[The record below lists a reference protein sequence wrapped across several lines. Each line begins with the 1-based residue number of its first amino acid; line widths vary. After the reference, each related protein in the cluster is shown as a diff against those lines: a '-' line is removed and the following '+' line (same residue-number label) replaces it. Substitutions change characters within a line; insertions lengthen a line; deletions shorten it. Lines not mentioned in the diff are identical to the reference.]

1 MSTTTTTT
9 PTRTELVDLAVRC
22 CQIMADGDL
31 DAFRAIVHPEAVNR
45 EAQSE
50 PPAARGRGPEAFYA
64 TALWLRTAF
73 SDLAFT
79 IDEVLVDADLTA
91 VYCTMSGRHT
101 GDFVIWNPEGEVERA
116 FPPTGRSFAVQ
127 HAHFIRV
134 REGLAVEHWRSAT
147 TRAWRCSS
155 DGCRP
160 GPRSSSGAR
169 SRPGTPASRA
179 AEPAPET
186 GSDTD
191 ACRVQLGL
199 GQTQA
204 GADRGEHPTG
214 HGRDTREQAGEL
226 LP

>member
-22 CQIMADGDL
+22 CQIVAGGDL

-79 IDEVLVDADLTA
+79 IDDVLVDADLTA

-101 GDFVIWNPEGEVERA
+101 GDLVIWNPEGEVERA
-116 FPPTGRSFAVQ
+116 FPPTGRAFAVQ

-134 REGLAVEHWRSAT
+134 RDGLAVEHWAVRDDQGMAMQLGWVPPSPAFLIRCAIAT
-147 TRAWRCSS
+147 RRARKQSGRAGPG
-155 DGCRP
+155 DRVRFRRVPGAA
-160 GPRSSSGAR
+160 GPRPDAGGSR
-169 SRPGTPASRA
+169 SRRASGGTRTAHA
-179 AEPAPET
+179 
-186 GSDTD
+186 
-191 ACRVQLGL
+191 
-199 GQTQA
+199 
-204 GADRGEHPTG
+204 
-214 HGRDTREQAGEL
+214 
-226 LP
+226 